1 MGERD
6 DCILA
11 ERLHEHAD
19 ETTLPAPTMPFRIRA
34 WLTFQRALDPL
45 ARPRPLRLPGR
56 RQT

>member
-6 DCILA
+6 DRILA

-34 WLTFQRALDPL
+34 WLAFQRALDPL
-45 ARPRPLRLPGR
+45 AQPRPHRQPGR
-56 RQT
+56 RRT